1 LALLRMMKRRRRW
14 KTREWLLR
22 GSRVSRHG
30 ERHCWVRETS
40 ERGRSRVH
48 KVAHGCVNSRRRVVV
63 GCSVARRRG
72 CRVYRATGVAT
83 GGNASVVFFLVIA
96 FSLTVSRAWIA
107 FTFSFALVA
116 MPTVVVV
123 IVRGVATTVKIYE
136 VRAKSW
142 WGSKLNLFWARR
154 GRRVAVVRR

>member
-1 LALLRMMKRRRRW
+1 VSSWDAV
-14 KTREWLLR
+14 LR
-22 GSRVSRHG
+22 GVVDVEFTALRESRLAG
-30 ERHCWVRETS
+30 T
-40 ERGRSRVH
+40 
-48 KVAHGCVNSRRRVVV
+48 RR
-63 GCSVARRRG
+63 
-72 CRVYRATGVAT
+72 
-83 GGNASVVFFLVIA
+83 
-96 FSLTVSRAWIA
+96 SLTVSRAWIA